1 MDSLYLA
8 TGWIWLVF
16 SAHPKNDSWNQL
28 APSQRSNIK
37 QLAPCQAMK
46 SSLLGQPLT
55 TVIPMTTA
63 TPPKT
68 DKKRKR

>member
-1 MDSLYLA
+1 
-8 TGWIWLVF
+8 
-16 SAHPKNDSWNQL
+16 
-28 APSQRSNIK
+28 
-37 QLAPCQAMK
+37 MK

-68 DKKRKR
+68 DKKVKGKV